1 MEYFAVTGG
10 FSLEGRVA
18 VQGAKN
24 SALPILAAALLAE
37 GESVIHN
44 CPDLSDVSA
53 AMEILRSLGCKVRRE
68 GHTVYVDTTHRCG
81 NSIPDGLMGQMRA
94 SVLFLGALLASGR
107 QASACW
113 PGGCALGSR
122 PIDLHIRAFQG
133 LGAEVRSWNGRLF
146 FHSCGLRGRR
156 LSLPFPSVGATENA
170 MLAACG
176 AKGRTE
182 LYNVAREPEIVDL
195 QGFLRSLGAE
205 ITGAGSGC
213 IVVQGGRPL
222 HAGEYTVMSD
232 RIAAATY
239 LCAVASAGGEGEIL
253 GAESGHLLP
262 VLEALKGAGCRIV
275 CEENRRIWIQR
286 KRPLRGI
293 GTVTTG
299 PYPGF
304 PTDAQP
310 MLAAVLAS
318 AEGKSRIIEKIFDHR
333 FRYLQGL
340 ARMGASIRAE
350 GDTAHILGSPLR
362 GACVEATDLRGGAA
376 LVVAALGAKGS
387 SQIWGLQHMD
397 RGYERLE
404 AGLQELGGRIS
415 RRTG

>member
-1 MEYFAVTGG
+1 MDGC
-10 FSLEGRVA
+10 FSIA
-18 VQGAKN
+18 
-24 SALPILAAALLAE
+24 
-37 GESVIHN
+37 
-44 CPDLSDVSA
+44 
-53 AMEILRSLGCKVRRE
+53 
-68 GHTVYVDTTHRCG
+68 
-81 NSIPDGLMGQMRA
+81 
-94 SVLFLGALLASGR
+94 
-107 QASACW
+107 
-113 PGGCALGSR
+113 
-122 PIDLHIRAFQG
+122 
-133 LGAEVRSWNGRLF
+133 
-146 FHSCGLRGRR
+146 
-156 LSLPFPSVGATENA
+156 
-170 MLAACG
+170 AACG

-262 VLEALKGAGCRIV
+262 VLEALTGAGCRIV

-310 MLAAVLAS
+310 MLAS

-376 LVVAALGAKGS
+376 LVVAVLGAKGS